1 METPLHWYALSAML
15 LFVKMFALSLYQG
28 WHRISKRTFRNPEDA
43 GFVGKPPAAEEL
55 PQVQRAA
62 RAWLNDLENIPIF
75 LALGVAYVLLDA
87 SHAAAPVL
95 FLGFTAARYAHSLCY
110 LLELQPWRT
119 LAYGIGIACMFGMC
133 AAIFTALP

>member
-1 METPLHWYALSAML
+1 MQTPLHWYALCAML

-43 GFVGKPPAAEEL
+43 GFLGKAAAADEL

-75 LALGVAYVLLDA
+75 LALCVAYVLLDA
-87 SHAAAPVL
+87 SHGAAPGL
-95 FLGFTAARYAHSLCY
+95 FLGFTASRYAHSLCY
-110 LLELQPWRT
+110 LLGLQPWRT
-119 LAYGIGIACMFGMC
+119 VVYGIGIACLFGMC
-133 AAIFTALP
+133 AAILAALP